1 MSTSYMTHDVTDAGQ
16 NEIDY
21 NNRSIYMFLC
31 LCDFLPILTM
41 NNLTN
46 CQDSIQ
52 GSYA

>member
-1 MSTSYMTHDVTDAGQ
+1 MTHNVTDAGQ
-16 NEIDY
+16 NEIDL
-21 NNRSIYMFLC
+21 NNKSIYIFLW

-41 NNLTN
+41 NNLNLTN